1 MKRFVELDILRFMA
15 ACAVVVYHFAPR
27 IFGSAPEAG
36 SPFGTASR
44 YGYLGVDLFF
54 IISGYVIL
62 MSTRGR
68 DWRTFLVQRAIR
80 LFPSFWL
87 ALALT
92 ILFVALDSSGTA
104 PSLSM
109 VIANATMLPGYLGH
123 EPLNQ
128 VYWTLGVEWKF
139 YFIVAVLL
147 ATPLR
152 SRMEDIACVWLA
164 VLAVQFAGFDFKG
177 LASASMFP
185 YGSYFAFGM
194 LLFCIHEKG
203 LSTRRMLFAA
213 LSIALGSA
221 TALRVLP
228 GFIVSPLPADRYVVA
243 GIISVIG
250 LVFLYLILREKS
262 IAQLPTIRLLG
273 ATTYPLYLLHG
284 ALAYPILENSSLLGS
299 TLARV
304 TAAAVLVAAV
314 TYAFATQ
321 IELRFVPWLSR
332 RAGDVLAPAKAA
344 D

>member
-1 MKRFVELDILRFMA
+1 MRQPLPRMKRFVELDILRFMA
-15 ACAVVVYHFAPR
+15 AGAVVAYHFAPR

-44 YGYLGVDLFF
+44 YGYLGMDLFF

-92 ILFVALDSSGTA
+92 ILLMALGSSGTA

-109 VIANATMLPGYLGH
+109 ITANATMLPGYLGH
-123 EPLNQ
+123 DPLNQ

-152 SRMEDIACVWLA
+152 SRMEDIACLWLA
-164 VLAVQFAGFDFKG
+164 ELAVQFAGFGFTG

-203 LSTRRMLFAA
+203 LS
-213 LSIALGSA
+213 
-221 TALRVLP
+221 
-228 GFIVSPLPADRYVVA
+228 PLPADRYVVA
-243 GIISVIG
+243 GIIAIIG
-250 LVFLYLILREKS
+250 MVFLYLILREKS
-262 IAQLPTIRLLG
+262 IAQSPTIRLLG

-332 RAGDVLAPAKAA
+332 RASVVLAPAKEVR
-344 D
+344 